1 VGEQPAGLTED
12 RAPRPSRVA
21 ERRPVH
27 IRPASARDAAA
38 VRLLIAGLTPLSQH
52 RRFFAGVCPPSAMLV
67 RALTQPG
74 SGRDVLLALCGDQV
88 VGHAIGVHGA
98 AGAFEI
104 GVVVGDAWQGQG
116 VGTHLV
122 RLLLRRAVP
131 HGAHTVIMDIQ
142 AENRRVLRAV
152 RRAFPDG
159 VTRRDVAVLTFQSP
173 IRRSRQRPEL
183 TTPLRPEMTTDER
196 TLVGGQSADRPGG
209 PR

>member
-1 VGEQPAGLTED
+1 MDEQPAGLTED
-12 RAPRPSRVA
+12 RAPRPGRVA

-74 SGRDVLLALCGDQV
+74 SGRDVLLALCGAQV

-98 AGAFEI
+98 ADAFEV

-116 VGTHLV
+116 VGTRLV
-122 RLLLRRAVP
+122 RLLLRRAVL

-142 AENRRVLRAV
+142 AENRRVLRPV
-152 RRAFPDG
+152 RRAFPEG
-159 VTRRDVAVLTFQSP
+159 VTRRDVAVLTFQAP
-173 IRRSRQRPEL
+173 IRRSRQWP
-183 TTPLRPEMTTDER
+183 D
-196 TLVGGQSADRPGG
+196 
-209 PR
+209 